1 MTIPVPGDM
10 GPNNEA
16 IAIIGLMMVEV
27 QNKAVL
33 LGRRYQHQQDE
44 QRLIA
49 RATTIPATKKPWDY
63 AHEGKVVVIPE
74 KDWQAF
80 VNLKIEGE

>member
-33 LGRRYQHQQDE
+33 LGRRYQLEQDKAWWKE
-44 QRLIA
+44 RFEAILADTELPRRWQLR
-49 RATTIPATKKPWDY
+49 KFWD
-63 AHEGKVVVIPE
+63 
-74 KDWQAF
+74 AF